1 MKRFNLPARV
11 RVSELQNLPGETVLN
26 QLKKLEPGQAHT
38 LENLQLEPGRVR
50 MAVALAGGS
59 PIGYAVQV
67 DGVLSVVVPASWQG
81 KGIEAA
87 LEGTLELAVLERGKE
102 NSGETISSSEF
113 VLRGAQAEI
122 PNKTES
128 GET

>member
-1 MKRFNLPARV
+1 
-11 RVSELQNLPGETVLN
+11 
-26 QLKKLEPGQAHT
+26 
-38 LENLQLEPGRVR
+38 

-59 PIGYAVQV
+59 PIGYAVRV
-67 DGVLSVVVPASWQG
+67 DGVLSVVVPASWRG

-113 VLRGAQAEI
+113 VLRDAQAEI